1 MMHLQARLP
10 FLELQIISF
19 VKYYLEVRPS
29 LMNLYHFN
37 FQVRAEELIKDQ
49 TDKKSAEN
57 IARKI
62 KELRGEMYKPK
73 SDDEETDS
81 GQTTAAAPPS
91 TKPGLATNFI
101 FLILTFLCTKQCQKL
116 LPGGQITPNGKIL
129 ISSVP
134 PSNSLVLVS
143 EP

>member
-1 MMHLQARLP
+1 MMHTSKIVP

-19 VKYYLEVRPS
+19 VKCYLEVRPS
-29 LMNLYHFN
+29 LNLYHFY

-81 GQTTAAAPPS
+81 GQTTAAAPPP
-91 TKPGLATNFI
+91 TKPGLATM
-101 FLILTFLCTKQCQKL
+101 
-116 LPGGQITPNGKIL
+116 
-129 ISSVP
+129 
-134 PSNSLVLVS
+134 
-143 EP
+143 